1 MFKKFFTVF
10 GLVGSLFASN
20 AFADGHATLKQVQD
34 RGHLQ
39 CGVSQGLFGFSNPDD
54 AGNWTGL
61 DVDFCRAMAAA
72 IFNDPQ
78 AVKFTPLSSK
88 QRFTAL
94 SSGEID
100 VLARNTTWTM
110 TRDASLGLN
119 FSVVNYYDGQ
129 GMMVPK
135 SLGVTSGTELDG
147 ANVCTCL
154 LYTSPSPRD

>member
-78 AVKFTPLSSK
+78 AVKFTPLHQNSVLQLYHQVK
-88 QRFTAL
+88 L
-94 SSGEID
+94 MYLLEI
-100 VLARNTTWTM
+100 L
-110 TRDASLGLN
+110 LG
-119 FSVVNYYDGQ
+119 Q
-129 GMMVPK
+129 
-135 SLGVTSGTELDG
+135 
-147 ANVCTCL
+147 
-154 LYTSPSPRD
+154 